1 MYKHVHAH
9 THTPHQA
16 QGRHDSLY
24 EEYALAQQ
32 QLEQVIVVNSLR
44 MDQLFSDKQS
54 DSGSVSVVMVDL
66 SLAAGGGLQSQDC

>member
-1 MYKHVHAH
+1 MHAHTHTRTH

-32 QLEQVIVVNSLR
+32 QLEQVIVVDSLR
-44 MDQLFSDKQS
+44 MDQLFIV
-54 DSGSVSVVMVDL
+54 SGSVSVVIVDL
-66 SLAAGGGLQSQDC
+66 SLAAGGGLQS